1 MKLLGGIL
9 TALDA
14 PAAVWTERRRGPT
27 IVSIYNFTF
36 HSAVFN
42 SHQGPL
48 GVFGWIRAWGFNATP
63 EILAGRLDA
72 HKKMDPFNPGE

>member
-1 MKLLGGIL
+1 MYQLRCEASDD
-9 TALDA
+9 TA
-14 PAAVWTERRRGPT
+14 PT

-48 GVFGWIRAWGFNATP
+48 GVFGWVLKFSS
-63 EILAGRLDA
+63 
-72 HKKMDPFNPGE
+72 